1 MDYPTHLFLLLN
13 VIREKREAYRLC
25 EFRKRTHATSTTV
38 SVFQPPRSMA
48 DEATPLEFAVRTER
62 LPCVKELLR
71 QLEGKKATKKQR
83 VGAPT
88 CLLKSVGTGR

>member
-1 MDYPTHLFLLLN
+1 M
-13 VIREKREAYRLC
+13 C
-25 EFRKRTHATSTTV
+25 EFRDGTRATSSTV

-71 QLEGKKATKKQR
+71 QLEGKKATKQQR

-88 CLLKSVGTGR
+88 CLLKSVGTGRYMY

>member
-1 MDYPTHLFLLLN
+1 
-13 VIREKREAYRLC
+13 
-25 EFRKRTHATSTTV
+25 
-38 SVFQPPRSMA
+38 MA

-71 QLEGKKATKKQR
+71 QLEGKKATKKQG

-88 CLLKSVGTGR
+88 CLLKSVGTGRYMY